1 MPVYRYITL
10 EADGTEG
17 EIFEVEQPAKSPA
30 LKTHPENGKRV
41 RRIYDAP
48 NIQTQYTRD
57 REKKLSDIKYIKSRG
72 FEVLEKDKISGKY
85 FKK

>member
-1 MPVYRYITL
+1 MPIYRYITL
-10 EADGTEG
+10 EADGSEG
-17 EIFEVEQPAKSPA
+17 EIFEVEQSANSPA

-41 RRIYDAP
+41 RRIYEAP
-48 NIQTQYTRD
+48 NIQTQYTRG
-57 REKKLSDIKYIKSRG
+57 REKKLSDIKYIKSKG